1 MEPARNPTIPYSVM
15 LGWMKEILSE
25 YSDKITVRQL
35 YYQLVARQK
44 ISNNLSYYQKVS
56 RDITTAREN
65 GDIEPDVIEDRG
77 RESTDGDYWLDQT
90 GEEFIQYRISS
101 LQKVYQNYDYPRW
114 IDQPNYVEVWCEKQ
128 ALQRIV
134 EEIAGKY
141 GVIAS
146 VGKGFTSFTHAYNTA
161 QRFLEQQDT
170 GKDCK
175 LLYFGDFDPSGE
187 EMVSDLLDRVQRY
200 GADEVTIQK
209 CALTR
214 QQVIDY
220 NLPSDFAKSGD
231 PRSKKFIEKNGNICV
246 ELDALR
252 PDLLQSMIDT
262 AIQTSIDPQIWND
275 NIANHERERAKIKTW
290 CEQISLADVGGL

>member
-1 MEPARNPTIPYSVM
+1 MTRNPTIPYAQM
-15 LGWMKEILSE
+15 LQWMQEILSE

-44 ISNNLSYYQKVS
+44 IGNNLSYYQKVS

-65 GDIEPDVIEDRG
+65 GDIEPNVIEDRG
-77 RESTDGDYWLDQT
+77 RESTDGDYWYDDT
-90 GEEFIQYRISS
+90 AEEFIQDKISS
-101 LQKVYQNYDYPRW
+101 FNDYYLYYNYPRW

-134 EEIAGKY
+134 EDIARKY
-141 GVIAS
+141 GVVAS

-161 QRFLEQQDT
+161 RRFHKQQDL

-200 GADEVTIQK
+200 GADDVTIEK

-214 QQVIDY
+214 SQVLEY
-220 NLPSDFAKSGD
+220 NLPSDFAKAGD
-231 PRSKKFIEKNGNICV
+231 TRSKKFIEKNGNICV

-252 PDLLQSMIDT
+252 PDVLRSMIDT
-262 AIQTSIDPQIWND
+262 AIQTSINPQIWKD

-290 CEQISLADVGGL
+290 CEQISLADVGGS